1 MGAVVL
7 KKKLLYEAN
16 LITHKAET
24 FLTVNCS
31 QSVDLCKRKCIYHCV
46 CVSMETFITGLQ
58 LGTYHKS
65 I

>member
-7 KKKLLYEAN
+7 KKKLLYESN

-46 CVSMETFITGLQ
+46 CVHGNIHHRS
-58 LGTYHKS
+58 S
-65 I
+65 IRYIS